1 MLKIMF
7 RGQNVIKHLNGEEI
21 CRMYYEKEL
30 QKTNIKEFRLEKVI
44 KRKSDK
50 L

>member
-7 RGQNVIKHLNGEEI
+7 RGQIVIKHLNGEEI

-30 QKTNIKEFRLEKVI
+30 QNIYIYKNFNLK
-44 KRKSDK
+44 K
-50 L
+50 

>member
-30 QKTNIKEFRLEKVI
+30 QNIYIYIRI
-44 KRKSDK
+44 ST
-50 L
+50 